1 MPDRERGTLR
11 GPPLSLL
18 PTTGSRWRQSGHQL
32 GDGGAIVAPKIG
44 NCRVPPGRAM
54 TRSPRWGSSPNVPP
68 FRSESLDRGRAH
80 CRLHEGEGSE
90 SHHEARHDQ
99 TTAEQSLA
107 EDKTPAQRVH
117 DEAGEV
123 HDVGT
128 GLPALAHTGA
138 LVGARRAAKHQPRGF
153 MIELTGVHDD
163 RKAWAIA
170 WLRPMNRNAAIP
182 SDRSPSP
189 SVRRTLAE
197 PTAAVR
203 RPEFPAVPRLFRR
216 GTAGHSPSPTW
227 WGRHMACP
235 QRQRAD
241 GIANAGSHCLR
252 HGCVIAASPRRAKT
266 EALRRAHRAHSPIG
280 LRSNHEP
287 LMTLALGV
295 HDSRSKMDNPL
306 SGSCWRCR
314 WPRPGPVPEV
324 SSWSLRWRK
333 RSGQ

>member
-18 PTTGSRWRQSGHQL
+18 FTTDSRRRRSGHQL
-32 GDGGAIVAPKIG
+32 GDGGATLVSKIG
-44 NCRVPPGRAM
+44 NCRLTRGQTM

-80 CRLHEGEGSE
+80 CRRHEGEGPE

-99 TTAEQSLA
+99 TTPEQSLA
-107 EDKTPAQRVH
+107 GDKTPAQRVH

-138 LVGARRAAKHQPRGF
+138 SVGASRAAKQQPRGF
-153 MIELTGVHDD
+153 MVEPTGVRDE

-170 WLRPMNRNAAIP
+170 WLRPMNRNATFPANRP
-182 SDRSPSP
+182 PSP
-189 SVRRTLAE
+189 SVRRTPAE
-197 PTAAVR
+197 PPAAER
-203 RPEFPAVPRLFRR
+203 RPECPAVPRLFRH

-227 WGRHMACP
+227 WGRHTACP

-252 HGCVIAASPRRAKT
+252 HGCVITASPPRAKT
-266 EALRRAHRAHSPIG
+266 EALRRAHRAHSPIA

-295 HDSRSKMDNPL
+295 HDSGSKMDDHL
-306 SGSCWRCR
+306 W
-314 WPRPGPVPEV
+314 
-324 SSWSLRWRK
+324 
-333 RSGQ
+333 